1 MTRKLW
7 VAFGVLLAA
16 ALGAQ
21 AQQSTP
27 KPDPADPAAA
37 VQATLFASSLS
48 GYTPA
53 MKNGTP
59 PPDQAWR
66 AANDAVGGQAA
77 HSGHEM
83 AAPAA
88 SEAPR
93 KAEPAAAPTQHK
105 HH

>member
-7 VAFGVLLAA
+7 VAFGALLAA

-21 AQQSTP
+21 AQQSAP

-37 VQATLFASSLS
+37 VPATVYSSALS

-53 MKNGTP
+53 MKDGAP

-66 AANDAVGGQAA
+66 AANDAVGGQSA
-77 HSGHEM
+77 HAGHSM
-83 AAPAA
+83 PAPAA
-88 SEAPR
+88 GEAQR
-93 KAEPAAAPTQHK
+93 KTGPAAAPTEHK